1 MPFPTKE
8 NHIWNVAEFGDD
20 KCTIHPFDKG
30 YVVGWLYVGVY
41 GFSDSEFSIN
51 VRWKNRGD
59 GNGPS
64 SSSRQQTGVS
74 AENSYDSVF
83 SQVPL
88 STPPRHCARLSHV
101 FPLNMFARA
110 CARYTDLVV
119 EEV

>member
-1 MPFPTKE
+1 VPFPTKE

-51 VRWKNRGD
+51 VRWKNRGE

-64 SSSRQQTGVS
+64 SSSRQQTGLS
-74 AENSYDSVF
+74 AENSYDSIF

-88 STPPRHCARLSHV
+88 STPPTKLRPPVSCVPSQYVCAHTHALATRTLW
-101 FPLNMFARA
+101 
-110 CARYTDLVV
+110 
-119 EEV
+119 

>member
-1 MPFPTKE
+1 M
-8 NHIWNVAEFGDD
+8 AEFGDD

-51 VRWKNRGD
+51 VRWKNRGE

-64 SSSRQQTGVS
+64 SSSRQQTGLS
-74 AENSYDSVF
+74 AENSYDSIF

-88 STPPRHCARLSHV
+88 STPPTTLRPPVSCVPSQYVCAHTHALATRTLW
-101 FPLNMFARA
+101 
-110 CARYTDLVV
+110 
-119 EEV
+119 